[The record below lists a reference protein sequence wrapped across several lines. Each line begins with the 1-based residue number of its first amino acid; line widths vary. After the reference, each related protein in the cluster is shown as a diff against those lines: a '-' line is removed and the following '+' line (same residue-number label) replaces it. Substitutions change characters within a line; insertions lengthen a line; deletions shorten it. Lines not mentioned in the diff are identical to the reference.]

1 MTGDADVVRC
11 LTLVVVLQALAVIS
25 QGGRSEPED
34 SDSHDHHPPNNV
46 WTTTTNHHDFVRY
59 LQSSIR
65 VYIIQT
71 DPVVGLKYRRYT
83 LQYAYDLFFV
93 SKTNFCGLVHVL
105 RFITYRVICVLK
117 L

>member
-25 QGGRSEPED
+25 QGEPED